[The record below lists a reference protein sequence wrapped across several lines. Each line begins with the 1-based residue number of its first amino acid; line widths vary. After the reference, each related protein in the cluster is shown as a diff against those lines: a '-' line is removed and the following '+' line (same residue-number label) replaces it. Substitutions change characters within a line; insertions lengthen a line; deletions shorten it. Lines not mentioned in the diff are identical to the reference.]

1 MTSTPI
7 LTGHHVRL
15 EPMTFAD
22 APRLWNA
29 AAADTAE
36 IFRWFTHPVPNE
48 AAMRAWVE
56 KAVDEQTRGTAVA
69 FVTINQKTGSV
80 AGSTRFFS
88 IDRENRNL
96 EIGYTWLAPRFQRT
110 ALNTEAKYLMLR
122 HAFEEWHCV
131 RVQLKTDVNNAAS
144 RAAIARLGAEQ
155 EGIMRS
161 HLVRHDGTLRD
172 SVYFGIL
179 ATEWPNVKRRL
190 EGKLARS

>member
-1 MTSTPI
+1 
-7 LTGHHVRL
+7 
-15 EPMTFAD
+15 
-22 APRLWNA
+22 
-29 AAADTAE
+29 
-36 IFRWFTHPVPNE
+36 
-48 AAMRAWVE
+48 MRAWVE

-69 FVTINQKTGSV
+69 FVTIDQKTGSV